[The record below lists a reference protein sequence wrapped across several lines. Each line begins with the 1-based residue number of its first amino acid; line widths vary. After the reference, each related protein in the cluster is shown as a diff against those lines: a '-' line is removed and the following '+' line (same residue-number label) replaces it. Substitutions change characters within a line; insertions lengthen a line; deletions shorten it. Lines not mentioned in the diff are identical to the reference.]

1 MVPLLLPPM
10 FLTFFSSISFQR
22 QLILGKKKMGERIF
36 HQKLFK
42 NFFNRKRAKNFDLL
56 SEEVNKTH

>member
-1 MVPLLLPPM
+1 
-10 FLTFFSSISFQR
+10 
-22 QLILGKKKMGERIF
+22 MGERIF

-42 NFFNRKRAKNFDLL
+42 NFFNWKRAKNFDLL